1 MLKISKNGYLKG
13 FCLAVIALGVIRA
26 VFPNVAMTADVGR
39 RFARKGMWGGI
50 RCKASEQSSLI
61 T

>member
-26 VFPNVAMTADVGR
+26 VFPKVAMTADVGR
-39 RFARKGMWGGI
+39 RFARKGCGEIQIMNNQ
-50 RCKASEQSSLI
+50 KLQ
-61 T
+61 

>member
-26 VFPNVAMTADVGR
+26 VFPNVAMTADERQKIRKEGDVGR
-39 RFARKGMWGGI
+39 YK
-50 RCKASEQSSLI
+50 E
-61 T
+61 